1 LRLYLI
7 TKRRKN
13 VEIIATILVL
23 LFIIFSLVVFAVIQL
38 QMAGIEVK
46 DFWSFINANQELD
59 KLYAFSKKYEKMSP
73 QEQIIFLQAAEKM
86 SDAFG
91 KVPSMMW
98 EEEYQKYR
106 DVMDIYKDIK
116 MNRWISSSR

>member
-1 LRLYLI
+1 M
-7 TKRRKN
+7 
-13 VEIIATILVL
+13 EIIATILVL
-23 LFIIFSLVVFAVIQL
+23 LFIIFSLVVFAIMQL

-86 SDAFG
+86 SDAFE
-91 KVPSMMW
+91 KVPYIMW
-98 EEEYQKYR
+98 EEEYQKYQ
-106 DVMDIYKDIK
+106 DVMDIYKNIK
-116 MNRWISSSR
+116 MNRWISQ

>member
-1 LRLYLI
+1 M
-7 TKRRKN
+7 
-13 VEIIATILVL
+13 EIIATILVL

-86 SDAFG
+86 SDAFE

>member
-1 LRLYLI
+1 M
-7 TKRRKN
+7 
-13 VEIIATILVL
+13 EIIATILVL

-59 KLYAFSKKYEKMSP
+59 KLYDFSKKYEKMSP

-86 SDAFG
+86 SDAFE
-91 KVPSMMW
+91 KIPSMMW

>member
-1 LRLYLI
+1 M
-7 TKRRKN
+7 
-13 VEIIATILVL
+13 EIIATILVL

-86 SDAFG
+86 SDAFE
-91 KVPSMMW
+91 KIPSMMW

-116 MNRWISSSR
+116 MNRWISSSRW

>member
-1 LRLYLI
+1 M
-7 TKRRKN
+7 
-13 VEIIATILVL
+13 EIIATILVL

-86 SDAFG
+86 SDAFE
-91 KVPSMMW
+91 KIPP
-98 EEEYQKYR
+98 
-106 DVMDIYKDIK
+106 
-116 MNRWISSSR
+116 

>member
-86 SDAFG
+86 SDAFE
-91 KVPSMMW
+91 KIPSMMW

>member
-1 LRLYLI
+1 M
-7 TKRRKN
+7 
-13 VEIIATILVL
+13 EIIATILVL

-86 SDAFG
+86 SDAFE

-116 MNRWISSSR
+116 MNRWISSSK

>member
-1 LRLYLI
+1 M
-7 TKRRKN
+7 
-13 VEIIATILVL
+13 EIIATILVL

-86 SDAFG
+86 SDAFE
-91 KVPSMMW
+91 KIPSMMW

-106 DVMDIYKDIK
+106 DVMDTYRDIK
-116 MNRWISSSR
+116 VDRWKDSSTK

>member
-1 LRLYLI
+1 M
-7 TKRRKN
+7 
-13 VEIIATILVL
+13 EIIASILVL

-86 SDAFG
+86 SDAFE
-91 KVPSMMW
+91 KIPSMMW

>member
-1 LRLYLI
+1 MRLYLI

-86 SDAFG
+86 SDAFE
-91 KVPSMMW
+91 KIPSMMW

>member
-1 LRLYLI
+1 M
-7 TKRRKN
+7 
-13 VEIIATILVL
+13 EIIATILVL

-73 QEQIIFLQAAEKM
+73 QEQRKCRMHLEKFL
-86 SDAFG
+86 
-91 KVPSMMW
+91 P
-98 EEEYQKYR
+98 
-106 DVMDIYKDIK
+106 
-116 MNRWISSSR
+116 